1 MSQDHPSRLIRWV
14 PHVQWLITRL
24 MEQHSQ
30 VNLDSHKAVR
40 TVRSLESTTRELN
53 MRESPPEN

>member
-1 MSQDHPSRLIRWV
+1 
-14 PHVQWLITRL
+14 